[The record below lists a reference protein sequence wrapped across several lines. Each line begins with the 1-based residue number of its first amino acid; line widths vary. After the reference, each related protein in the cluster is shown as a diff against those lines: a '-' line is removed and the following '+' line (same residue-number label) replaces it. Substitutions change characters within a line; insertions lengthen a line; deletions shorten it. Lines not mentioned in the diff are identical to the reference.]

1 VTTGGSL
8 LELSSITAGYGAFTA
23 LWDVSLRVSAGEAV
37 AVVGPNGAGKTT
49 LMRVISGLIAPR
61 AGTLTF
67 EGAPLAGRPAYEI
80 VAHGIAHVPEGRRI
94 FPALTVADNLKM
106 GAFLPTARSA
116 YGESLQRVYTLFP
129 VLAERS
135 RQRAGSLS
143 GGEQQM
149 LAVGRALMSRPKLVL
164 LDEPSMG
171 LAPVM
176 VLRLFDLI
184 RRVREEGYTILVVE
198 QNVRQVLK
206 LVDRAYLLEVGRIKM
221 EGRADELSEQ
231 DFVRKAYVGL

>member
-1 VTTGGSL
+1 MSM
-8 LELSSITAGYGAFTA
+8 LELSGITAGYGAFTA
-23 LWDVSLRVSAGEAV
+23 LWDVGLHVEPGEAV

-49 LMRVISGLIAPR
+49 LMRVISGLLPSR
-61 AGTLTF
+61 TGRLVF
-67 EGAPLAGRPAYEI
+67 EGADLSGKKAYDV
-80 VAHGIAHVPEGRRI
+80 VARGIAHVPEGRRI
-94 FPALTVADNLKM
+94 FPALTVGENLKM
-106 GAFLPTARSA
+106 GAFLPSARSH
-116 YGESLQRVYTLFP
+116 YRESLERVYTLFP
-129 VLAERS
+129 VLAERQA
-135 RQRAGSLS
+135 QRAGSLS

-149 LAVGRALMSRPKLVL
+149 LAVGRALMSKPKLIL

-206 LVDRAYLLEVGRIKM
+206 IVDRAYLLEVGRIKM
-221 EGRADELSEQ
+221 EGRASELAEQ
-231 DFVRKAYVGL
+231 DFVRKAYVGA

>member
-1 VTTGGSL
+1 VSL
-8 LELSSITAGYGAFTA
+8 LELRGVTAGYGHFTA
-23 LWDVSLRVSAGEAV
+23 LWDVSLSVAAGEAV

-49 LMRVISGLIAPR
+49 LLRVISGLIAPR
-61 AGTLTF
+61 AGDLAF
-67 EGAPLAGRPAYEI
+67 EGAALGGKPAYEI
-80 VAHGIAHVPEGRRI
+80 VAHGVAHVPEGRRI
-94 FPALTVADNLKM
+94 FPALTVSDNLKM
-106 GAFLPTARSA
+106 GAYLPAARRRFA
-116 YGESLQRVYTLFP
+116 ESLERVYALFP
-129 VLAERS
+129 VLAER
-135 RQRAGSLS
+135 RAQRAGSLS

-149 LAVGRALMSRPKLVL
+149 LAIGRALMSRPKLIL

-176 VLRLFDLI
+176 VLRVFDLI
-184 RRVREEGYTILVVE
+184 RRIREEGYTILVVE

-221 EGRADELSEQ
+221 EGRAAELGEQ

>member
-1 VTTGGSL
+1 
-8 LELSSITAGYGAFTA
+8 
-23 LWDVSLRVSAGEAV
+23 
-37 AVVGPNGAGKTT
+37 
-49 LMRVISGLIAPR
+49 MRVISGMLPLG
-61 AGTLTF
+61 AGDLRF
-67 EGAPLAGRPAYEI
+67 DGRSLAGERAHQI

-106 GAFLPTARSA
+106 GGFLPSARA
-116 YGESLQRVYTLFP
+116 HYRESLERVYALFP
-129 VLAERS
+129 VLAER
-135 RQRAGSLS
+135 RAQRAGSMS

-149 LAVGRALMSRPKLVL
+149 LAIGRALMSRPKIIL

-184 RRVREEGYTILVVE
+184 RRVRAEGYTILVVE

-206 LVDRAYLLEVGRIKM
+206 LVDRAYLLEVGRIRM
-221 EGRADELSEQ
+221 EGRADELGE
-231 DFVRKAYVGL
+231 DEFVRKAYLGA

>member
-1 VTTGGSL
+1 M
-8 LELSSITAGYGAFTA
+8 LELKNVTAGYGDFTA
-23 LWDVSLRVSAGEAV
+23 LWDVNLRVVPGEAV

-49 LMRVISGLIAPR
+49 LMRVISGLVKLR
-61 AGTLTF
+61 SGELSF
-67 EGAPLAGRPAYEI
+67 EGVSLAGRRADEI

-106 GAFLPTARSA
+106 GAFLPSARRA
-116 YGESLQRVYTLFP
+116 FRDSLERVYMLFP
-129 VLAERS
+129 VLADRQQ
-135 RQRAGSLS
+135 QRAGSLS

-149 LAVGRALMSRPKLVL
+149 LAIGRALMSRPKLIL

-184 RRVREEGYTILVVE
+184 RRIREEGYTILIVE

-206 LVDRAYLLEVGRIKM
+206 LVDRAYLLEVGRM
-221 EGRADELSEQ
+221 TVEGRADELSEQ
-231 DFVRKAYVGL
+231 DFVRKAYIGL

>member
-1 VTTGGSL
+1 MLTVDKV
-8 LELSSITAGYGAFTA
+8 TAGYGAFTA
-23 LWDVSLRVSAGEAV
+23 LWDVSLRVAAGEAV

-49 LMRVISGLIAPR
+49 LMRVISGMIAPR
-61 AGTLTF
+61 AGAITF
-67 EGAPLAGRPAYEI
+67 EGRAVGGRPAYDI
-80 VAHGIAHVPEGRRI
+80 VGHGIAHVPEGRRI
-94 FPALTVADNLKM
+94 FHALTVAENLKM
-106 GAFLPTARSA
+106 GAFLPGARKHYA
-116 YGESLQRVYTLFP
+116 ESLARVFTLFP
-129 VLAERS
+129 ALAERQA
-135 RQRAGSLS
+135 QRAGSLS

-149 LAVGRALMSRPKLVL
+149 LAVGRALMSRPKLIL

-221 EGRADELSEQ
+221 EGRADELAEQ

>member
-1 VTTGGSL
+1 M
-8 LELSSITAGYGAFTA
+8 LELTQVTAGYEAFTA

-49 LMRVISGLIAPR
+49 LLRAISGLIAPR
-61 AGTLTF
+61 AGRVSF
-67 EGAPLAGRPAYEI
+67 EGAELGGRPAYEI
-80 VAHGIAHVPEGRRI
+80 VAHGIAHVPEGRRL
-94 FPALTVADNLKM
+94 FPQLTVAENLKM
-106 GAFLPTARSA
+106 GAFLPAARA
-116 YGESLQRVYTLFP
+116 HFHENLERVYTLFP
-129 VLAERS
+129 VLAER
-135 RQRAGSLS
+135 RGQRAGSLS

-149 LAVGRALMSRPKLVL
+149 LAVGRALMSRPKLIL
-164 LDEPSMG
+164 FDEPSMG

-221 EGRADELSEQ
+221 EGRAADLAEQ
-231 DFVRKAYVGL
+231 DFVRKAYVGM

>member
-1 VTTGGSL
+1 M
-8 LELSSITAGYGAFTA
+8 LELSQVTAGYGAFTA
-23 LWDVSLRVSAGEAV
+23 LWDVSLRVAAGEAV

-49 LMRVISGLIAPR
+49 LLRAISGLIAPR
-61 AGTLTF
+61 AGRVAF
-67 EGAPLAGRPAYEI
+67 EDAQLAGRPAYEI
-80 VAHGIAHVPEGRRI
+80 VAHGIAHVPEGRRL
-94 FPALTVADNLKM
+94 FPQLTVAENLKM
-106 GAFLPTARSA
+106 GAFLPAARA
-116 YGESLQRVYTLFP
+116 HFHASLERVYTLFP
-129 VLAERS
+129 VLAER
-135 RQRAGSLS
+135 RAQRAGSLS

-149 LAVGRALMSRPKLVL
+149 LAVGRALMSRPKLIL
-164 LDEPSMG
+164 FDEPSMG

-221 EGRADELSEQ
+221 EGRAADLAEQ
-231 DFVRKAYVGL
+231 DFVRKAYVGF

>member
-1 VTTGGSL
+1 MLALRHV
-8 LELSSITAGYGAFTA
+8 TAGYGAFTA
-23 LWDVSLRVSAGEAV
+23 LWDVSLNVAAGEAV

-49 LMRVISGLIAPR
+49 LLRVISGMIAPR
-61 AGTLTF
+61 EGELSF
-67 EGAPLAGRPAYEI
+67 EGARLTGRPAYEV
-80 VAHGIAHVPEGRRI
+80 VARGIAHVPEGRRI
-94 FPALTVADNLKM
+94 FPALSVGDNLKM
-106 GAFLPTARSA
+106 GAFLPAARKTFA
-116 YGESLQRVYTLFP
+116 ESLARVFTLFP
-129 VLAERS
+129 ALAER
-135 RQRAGSLS
+135 RTQRAGSLS

-149 LAVGRALMSRPKLVL
+149 LAIGRALMSRPKLIL

-221 EGRADELSEQ
+221 EGRAAALAEQ

>member
-1 VTTGGSL
+1 MLTLQQV
-8 LELSSITAGYGAFTA
+8 TAGYGSFTA
-23 LWDVSLRVSAGEAV
+23 LWDVNLRVTIGEAV

-49 LMRVISGLIAPR
+49 LMRVISGLVPLRVGEIS
-61 AGTLTF
+61 F
-67 EGAPLAGRPAYEI
+67 DGASLAGKPAHEI

-94 FPALTVADNLKM
+94 FPALTVADNLKI
-106 GAFLPTARSA
+106 GAFLPHARRAFQDSCD
-116 YGESLQRVYTLFP
+116 RVYALFP
-129 VLAERS
+129 ILAERQY
-135 RQRAGSLS
+135 QRAGSLS

-149 LAVGRALMSRPKLVL
+149 LAIGRALMSRPKLIL

-184 RRVREEGYTILVVE
+184 RRVREEGYTILIVE

-206 LVDRAYLLEVGRIKM
+206 LVDRAYLLEVGRIAV

>member
-1 VTTGGSL
+1 MLALAAV
-8 LELSSITAGYGAFTA
+8 TAGYGAFTA
-23 LWDVSLRVSAGEAV
+23 LWDVSLR

-49 LMRVISGLIAPR
+49 LLRAISGLIAPR
-61 AGTLTF
+61 AGSVVF
-67 EGAPLAGRPAYEI
+67 EGAELAGHPPYDI
-80 VAHGIAHVPEGRRI
+80 VAHGIAHVPEGRRL
-94 FPALTVADNLKM
+94 FPQLTVAENLKM
-106 GAFLPTARSA
+106 GAYLPSARA
-116 YGESLQRVYTLFP
+116 RFRESLERVYALFP
-129 VLAERS
+129 ALAERH

-149 LAVGRALMSRPKLVL
+149 LAVGRALMSRPKLIL

-221 EGRADELSEQ
+221 EGRAAELAEQ
-231 DFVRKAYVGL
+231 DFVRKAYVGF

>member
-1 VTTGGSL
+1 MSL
-8 LELSSITAGYGAFTA
+8 LELAGVTAGYGAFTA
-23 LWDVSLRVSAGEAV
+23 LWDVALRVERGEAV

-49 LMRVISGLIAPR
+49 LLRVISGVLPVR

-67 EGAPLAGRPAYEI
+67 DGAALAGHPAHEI
-80 VAHGIAHVPEGRRI
+80 VAHGIAHVPEGRRL
-94 FPALTVADNLKM
+94 FPMLSVAENLKM
-106 GAFLPTARSA
+106 GAYLPSARA
-116 YGESLQRVYTLFP
+116 RYRETLERVYALFP
-129 VLAERS
+129 VLAERKT
-135 RQRAGSLS
+135 QRAGSLS

-149 LAVGRALMSRPKLVL
+149 LAIGRALMSQPRLIL

-184 RRVREEGYTILVVE
+184 RRIRAEGYTILIVE

-221 EGRADELSEQ
+221 EGRAAELAEQ

>member
-1 VTTGGSL
+1 MSL
-8 LELSSITAGYGAFTA
+8 LELAGVTAGYGAFTA
-23 LWDVSLRVSAGEAV
+23 LWDVALRVERGEAV

-49 LMRVISGLIAPR
+49 LLRVISGVLPMR
-61 AGTLTF
+61 TGTLTF
-67 EGAPLAGRPAYEI
+67 DGAALAGHPAHDI
-80 VAHGIAHVPEGRRI
+80 VAHGIAHVPEGRRL
-94 FPALTVADNLKM
+94 FPMLSVADNLKM
-106 GAFLPTARSA
+106 GAYLPTARA
-116 YGESLQRVYTLFP
+116 HYRESLERVYALFP
-129 VLAERS
+129 VLAERPA
-135 RQRAGSLS
+135 QRAGSLS

-149 LAVGRALMSRPKLVL
+149 LAIGRALMSRPRLIL

-184 RRVREEGYTILVVE
+184 RRIRAEGYTILVVE

-221 EGRADELSEQ
+221 EGRAAELAEQ

>member
-1 VTTGGSL
+1 M
-8 LELSSITAGYGAFTA
+8 LELRNVTAGYGAFTA
-23 LWDVSLRVSAGEAV
+23 LWDVSLSVGAGEAV

-49 LMRVISGLIAPR
+49 LLRVISGLLPSRSGELALEGER
-61 AGTLTF
+61 LT
-67 EGAPLAGRPAYEI
+67 GCKAHEI
-80 VAHGIAHVPEGRRI
+80 VARGIAHVPEGRRI

-106 GAFLPTARSA
+106 GAFLPAPRRRFA
-116 YGESLQRVYTLFP
+116 ESLARVHDLFP
-129 VLAERS
+129 VLAERWS
-135 RQRAGSLS
+135 QRAGSLS

-149 LAVGRALMSRPKLVL
+149 LAIGRALMSRPKLIL

-171 LAPVM
+171 LAPVL

-206 LVDRAYLLEVGRIKM
+206 IVDRAYLLEVGRIKM
-221 EGRADELSEQ
+221 EGRAAELSEEA
-231 DFVRKAYVGL
+231 FVRKAYVGL

>member
-1 VTTGGSL
+1 M
-8 LELSSITAGYGAFTA
+8 LELRYVTAGYGAFTA
-23 LWDVSLRVSAGEAV
+23 LWDVSLSIAAGEAV

-49 LMRVISGLIAPR
+49 LLRVISGLLPPR
-61 AGTLTF
+61 SGELELEGTRLT
-67 EGAPLAGRPAYEI
+67 GRAAHEI

-106 GAFLPTARSA
+106 GAFLPAARRRFA
-116 YGESLQRVYTLFP
+116 ESLARVHDLFP

-135 RQRAGSLS
+135 TQRAGSLS

-149 LAVGRALMSRPKLVL
+149 LAIGRALMSRPKLIL

-171 LAPVM
+171 LAPVL

-206 LVDRAYLLEVGRIKM
+206 IVDRAYLLEVGRIKM
-221 EGRADELSEQ
+221 EGRASELSEES
-231 DFVRKAYVGL
+231 FVRKAYVGL

>member
-1 VTTGGSL
+1 MSL
-8 LELSSITAGYGAFTA
+8 LELSSVTAGYGHFTA
-23 LWDVSLRVSAGEAV
+23 LWDVALRVERGEAV

-49 LMRVISGLIAPR
+49 LLRVISGILPVR

-67 EGAPLAGRPAYEI
+67 DGAALAGRPAHEV
-80 VAHGIAHVPEGRRI
+80 VAHGIAHVPEGRRL
-94 FPALTVADNLKM
+94 FPMLSVAENLKM
-106 GAFLPTARSA
+106 GAYLPAARA
-116 YGESLQRVYTLFP
+116 RYRESLERVWALFP
-129 VLAERS
+129 VLAERKA
-135 RQRAGSLS
+135 QRAGSLS

-149 LAVGRALMSRPKLVL
+149 LAIGRALMSRPRLIL

-176 VLRLFDLI
+176 VLRLFELI
-184 RRVREEGYTILVVE
+184 RRIRAEGYTILVVE

-206 LVDRAYLLEVGRIKM
+206 LVDRAYLLEVGRIKI
-221 EGRADELSEQ
+221 EGRAAELAEQ

>member
-1 VTTGGSL
+1 MLTVDKV
-8 LELSSITAGYGAFTA
+8 TAGYGAFTA

-49 LMRVISGLIAPR
+49 LMRVISGMIAPR
-61 AGTLTF
+61 AGAIAF
-67 EGAPLAGRPAYEI
+67 EGQAVGGRPAYDI
-80 VAHGIAHVPEGRRI
+80 VGHGIAHVPEGRRI
-94 FPALTVADNLKM
+94 FPALTVAENLKM
-106 GAFLPTARSA
+106 GAFLPGARKHYA
-116 YGESLQRVYTLFP
+116 ESLARVFTLFP
-129 VLAERS
+129 VLAERQG
-135 RQRAGSLS
+135 QRAGSLS

-149 LAVGRALMSRPKLVL
+149 LAVGRALMSRPKLIL

-221 EGRADELSEQ
+221 EGRADELAEQ

>member
-1 VTTGGSL
+1 M
-8 LELSSITAGYGAFTA
+8 LEIGNVTAGYGHFTA
-23 LWDVSLRVSAGEAV
+23 LWDVSLRVDAGEAV

-49 LMRVISGLIAPR
+49 LLRVISGLIPTRSGVLALD
-61 AGTLTF
+61 GTSLT
-67 EGAPLAGRPAYEI
+67 GMAAHQI
-80 VAHGIAHVPEGRRI
+80 VAHGIAHVPEGRRL

-106 GAFLPTARSA
+106 GAFLPAARA
-116 YGESLQRVYTLFP
+116 HHAESLERVYTLFP
-129 VLAERS
+129 VLAERHA
-135 RQRAGSLS
+135 QRAGSMS

-149 LAVGRALMSRPKLVL
+149 LAIGRALMSRPKLIL

-184 RRVREEGYTILVVE
+184 RRIREEGYTILVVE

-206 LVDRAYLLEVGRIKM
+206 LVDRAYLLEVGRIRM
-221 EGRADELSEQ
+221 EGRAAELAEQ
-231 DFVRKAYVGL
+231 DFVRKAYMGV

>member
-1 VTTGGSL
+1 
-8 LELSSITAGYGAFTA
+8 
-23 LWDVSLRVSAGEAV
+23 
-37 AVVGPNGAGKTT
+37 
-49 LMRVISGLIAPR
+49 
-61 AGTLTF
+61 
-67 EGAPLAGRPAYEI
+67 
-80 VAHGIAHVPEGRRI
+80 
-94 FPALTVADNLKM
+94 M
-106 GAFLPTARSA
+106 GAFLPAARRH
-116 YGESLQRVYTLFP
+116 YQESLERVYALFP
-129 VLAERS
+129 VLAERR

-149 LAVGRALMSRPKLVL
+149 LAIARALMSRPRLIL
-164 LDEPSMG
+164 FDEPSMG

-184 RRVREEGYTILVVE
+184 RRVREEGYTLLVVE

-221 EGRADELSEQ
+221 EGRADELAEQ

>member
-1 VTTGGSL
+1 M
-8 LELSSITAGYGAFTA
+8 LELSGITAGYGAFTA
-23 LWDVSLRVSAGEAV
+23 LWDVTLRVAASEAV

-49 LMRVISGLIAPR
+49 LLRVISGVIPPR
-61 AGTLTF
+61 AGSLVF
-67 EGAPLAGRPAYEI
+67 EGAPLAGRPAHEI
-80 VAHGIAHVPEGRRI
+80 VAHGIAHVPEGRRL
-94 FPALTVADNLKM
+94 FPLLTVADNLRM
-106 GAFLPTARSA
+106 GAFLPAARKA
-116 YGESLQRVYTLFP
+116 YRESLERVFTLFP
-129 VLAERS
+129 VLAER
-135 RQRAGSLS
+135 RTQRAGSLS

-149 LAVGRALMSRPKLVL
+149 LAIGRALMSRPRLIL
-164 LDEPSMG
+164 FDEPSMG

-206 LVDRAYLLEVGRIKM
+206 LVDRAYLLEVGRIRM
-221 EGRADELSEQ
+221 EGRADELAEQ

>member
-1 VTTGGSL
+1 MLDLTT
-8 LELSSITAGYGAFTA
+8 ITAGYGHFTA
-23 LWDVSLRVSAGEAV
+23 LWDVSLRVARGEAV
-37 AVVGPNGAGKTT
+37 AVVGPNGSGKTT
-49 LMRVISGLIAPR
+49 LLRVISGVIVPR
-61 AGTLTF
+61 AGGLVF
-67 EGAPLAGRPAYEI
+67 EGAPLTGRPAHEI
-80 VAHGIAHVPEGRRI
+80 VAHGIAHVPEGRRL
-94 FPALTVADNLKM
+94 FPALSVVDNLRM
-106 GAFLPTARSA
+106 GAFLPAARRHFRESA
-116 YGESLQRVYTLFP
+116 ERVFTLFP
-129 VLAERS
+129 VLAERQ

-149 LAVGRALMSRPKLVL
+149 LAIGRALMSRPKLIL

-184 RRVREEGYTILVVE
+184 RRIREEGYTILIVE

-206 LVDRAYLLEVGRIKM
+206 LVDRAYLLEVGRVRM
-221 EGRADELSEQ
+221 EGRAEELSEQ

>member
-1 VTTGGSL
+1 
-8 LELSSITAGYGAFTA
+8 
-23 LWDVSLRVSAGEAV
+23 
-37 AVVGPNGAGKTT
+37 
-49 LMRVISGLIAPR
+49 M
-61 AGTLTF
+61 
-67 EGAPLAGRPAYEI
+67 
-80 VAHGIAHVPEGRRI
+80 
-94 FPALTVADNLKM
+94 
-106 GAFLPTARSA
+106 
-116 YGESLQRVYTLFP
+116 
-129 VLAERS
+129 LAERQA
-135 RQRAGSLS
+135 QRAGSLS

-149 LAVGRALMSRPKLVL
+149 LAVGRALMSRPKLIL

-221 EGRADELSEQ
+221 EGRAADLAEQ
-231 DFVRKAYVGL
+231 DFVRQTYWSGSGA

>member
-1 VTTGGSL
+1 MSM
-8 LELSSITAGYGAFTA
+8 LELRKVTAGYGHFTA
-23 LWDVSLRVSAGEAV
+23 LWDVDLTVAPGEAV

-61 AGTLTF
+61 AGDLVF
-67 EGAPLAGRPAYEI
+67 EGASLAGRPAHEI
-80 VAHGIAHVPEGRRI
+80 VAHGIAHVPEGRRL

-106 GAFLPTARSA
+106 GAYLPAARTRYA
-116 YGESLQRVYTLFP
+116 ESLERVFTLFP
-129 VLAERS
+129 VLAER
-135 RQRAGSLS
+135 RTQRAGSMS

-149 LAVGRALMSRPKLVL
+149 LAVGRALMSRPKIIL

-206 LVDRAYLLEVGRIKM
+206 LVDRAYLLEVGRIKL
-221 EGRADELSEQ
+221 EGRASDLVEH

>member
-1 VTTGGSL
+1 MLALTSV
-8 LELSSITAGYGAFTA
+8 TAGYGAFTA
-23 LWDVSLRVSAGEAV
+23 LWDVTLRVERGEAV
-37 AVVGPNGAGKTT
+37 AVVGPNGSGKTT

-67 EGAPLAGRPAYEI
+67 EGAVLGGRPAYEI
-80 VAHGIAHVPEGRRI
+80 VGRGIAHVPEGRRI
-94 FPALTVADNLKM
+94 FQALSVGDNLKM
-106 GAFLPTARSA
+106 GAFLPAARKTFA
-116 YGESLQRVYTLFP
+116 ESLARVFTLFP
-129 VLAERS
+129 ALAER
-135 RQRAGSLS
+135 RTQRAGSLS

-149 LAVGRALMSRPKLVL
+149 LAIGRALMSRPKLIL

-221 EGRADELSEQ
+221 EGRAAALAEQ

>member
-1 VTTGGSL
+1 M
-8 LELSSITAGYGAFTA
+8 LELRAITAGYGQFTA
-23 LWDVSLRVSAGEAV
+23 LWDASLRVDRGEAV

-49 LMRVISGLIAPR
+49 LLRVISGLIAPR
-61 AGTLTF
+61 SGSLTF
-67 EGAPLAGRPAYEI
+67 DGAELAGRPAHQI
-80 VAHGIAHVPEGRRI
+80 VGHGIAHVPEGRRL

-106 GAFLPTARSA
+106 GAFLPAARA
-116 YGESLQRVYTLFP
+116 RFAESLERVYALFP
-129 VLAERS
+129 VLAER
-135 RQRAGSLS
+135 RAQRAGSMS

-149 LAVGRALMSRPKLVL
+149 LAIGRALMSRPKIIL

-184 RRVREEGYTILVVE
+184 RRIREEGYTILVVE

-206 LVDRAYLLEVGRIKM
+206 LVDRAYLLEVGRIRM
-221 EGRADELSEQ
+221 EGRAAELSEQ
-231 DFVRKAYVGL
+231 DFVRKAYMGV

>member
-1 VTTGGSL
+1 M
-8 LELSSITAGYGAFTA
+8 LEIADITAGYGQFTA
-23 LWDVSLRVSAGEAV
+23 LWEVSLRVTAGEAV

-49 LMRVISGLIAPR
+49 LMRVISGLVVPR
-61 AGTLTF
+61 AGTLAF
-67 EGAPLAGRPAYEI
+67 EGASLTGTPAHEI

-94 FPALTVADNLKM
+94 FPALSVADNLKM
-106 GAFLPTARSA
+106 GAFLPAARRA
-116 YGESLQRVYTLFP
+116 YRESLERVYTLFP
-129 VLAERS
+129 VLAERQA
-135 RQRAGSLS
+135 QRAGSLS

-149 LAVGRALMSRPKLVL
+149 LAIGRALMSRPKLIL

-221 EGRADELSEQ
+221 EGRADALAEQ